1 MLKVNPYQMHRSEKT
16 KELNESEQQHAIAN
30 VNDFSNI
37 SWQVEQQTNGDHE
50 DISSYCFIG
59 ENFRINCFY
68 FLSHSLPSSSS
79 ISSCSLMNS
88 QLHHRHHAV
97 AMDKIHVYI
106 YQQSLVTRHH
116 AQAKDQHSVSKS
128 MDIQSK

>member
-1 MLKVNPYQMHRSEKT
+1 
-16 KELNESEQQHAIAN
+16 LNESEQQHAIAD

-37 SWQVEQQTNGDHE
+37 SWQVERQTNGDHE
-50 DISSYCFIG
+50 DIASSCFIG

-68 FLSHSLPSSSS
+68 FLSHALPSPS
-79 ISSCSLMNS
+79 ISSCALMNS
-88 QLHHRHHAV
+88 QLHHLHAV

-106 YQQSLVTRHH
+106 YQQSLDIHHH
-116 AQAKDQHSVSKS
+116 AQAKDQHSVNKS